1 MDSLEQNVE
10 TMQTVRTDLNL
21 VSTRVTSL
29 ESEMP
34 SKITSLDVEDGMR
47 PLTNDVTDIKRKL
60 DDVQEKVD
68 NVDQDA
74 NFMRNELFGI
84 MDARA
89 DTNREIAS
97 LWQNASQAANNFNA
111 LQQTMNQ
118 ISQNDNDE
126 KLQEQIDSLWR
137 NHTQTLSEITRNFT
151 YLGRSIQNAAS
162 AASAQ
167 GDYSLDISQIRSS
180 IDQMNDDVTRILED
194 MVTKQEYQVMRNN

>member
-1 MDSLEQNVE
+1 MTTRVDSLEQNVG
-10 TMQTVRTDLNL
+10 TIQTVRTDLNL

-34 SKITSLDVEDGMR
+34 SKITSLDIEDGMR
-47 PLTNDVTDIKRKL
+47 PLNNDVTNMKTKL
-60 DDVQEKVD
+60 DTLQEKVD
-68 NVDQDA
+68 NVDKDA

-97 LWQNASQAANNFNA
+97 LWQNASQAANNYNS
-111 LQQTMNQ
+111 LQQTVNV

-126 KLQEQIDSLWR
+126 KLQEEIDSLWR
-137 NHTQTLSEITRNFT
+137 NHTQTLAEITRNLT

-162 AASAQ
+162 AAS
-167 GDYSLDISQIRSS
+167 SQVLHVF
-180 IDQMNDDVTRILED
+180 IDWLFCNIDFNDNAPIL
-194 MVTKQEYQVMRNN
+194 T

>member
-1 MDSLEQNVE
+1 MTTRVDSLEQNAG
-10 TMQTVRTDLNL
+10 TIQTVRTDLNL

-34 SKITSLDVEDGMR
+34 SKITSLDIEDGMR
-47 PLTNDVTDIKRKL
+47 PLNNDVTDMKTKL
-60 DDVQEKVD
+60 DALQEKVD
-68 NVDQDA
+68 NVDKDA

-97 LWQNASQAANNFNA
+97 LWQNASQAANNYNS
-111 LQQTMNQ
+111 LQQTVNV

-126 KLQEQIDSLWR
+126 KLQEEIDSLWR
-137 NHTQTLSEITRNFT
+137 NHTQTLAEITRNLT

-162 AASAQ
+162 AAS
-167 GDYSLDISQIRSS
+167 SQVLF
-180 IDQMNDDVTRILED
+180 IDWLFCNIDFNDNVPIL
-194 MVTKQEYQVMRNN
+194 T